1 MGHMTERTLHRKM
14 KQNIGL
20 SPKTYLSVLRF
31 KKVVDRI
38 QSGPLNWQDILFDCG
53 YFDQAHF
60 SKDFKK
66 YAGLSPEKYVQVNS
80 LSKIFI

>member
-1 MGHMTERTLHRKM
+1 M

-60 SKDFKK
+60 IKEFKEFSGFTPK
-66 YAGLSPEKYVQVNS
+66 EFFARNNVAFADL
-80 LSKIFI
+80 